1 MSKDLK
7 KLIKDNGATVFLL
20 LLKVTKK
27 TIAQNILKN
36 ERMVKKYKDM
46 DAQLQNT
53 TFE

>member
-7 KLIKDNGATVFLL
+7 KLIKDNGPAVIHSFIQ
-20 LLKVTKK
+20 VTKK
-27 TIAQNILKN
+27 TLAQNILKN

-53 TFE
+53 TF